1 MSGLTVSF
9 KLPYAPVEN
18 LRALLEREYARIRME
33 IDAAQSLGEPA
44 RRNALAGLARLQW
57 QIEELARHF
66 EVTL

>member
-1 MSGLTVSF
+1 
-9 KLPYAPVEN
+9 
-18 LRALLEREYARIRME
+18 ME